1 MDVLDGRSVRDVPH
15 ESGGG
20 PVTPPRIGTV
30 MWPMQSWPDAGEL
43 WRRAEDL
50 GFRHAWVYDHIAWR
64 GTTPWYDAYTTLA
77 AAAAVT
83 SRVRIGTL
91 VTSPNFR
98 HPVPTAHA
106 IKTIDH
112 ISGGRLAIGIG
123 SGGTRRASDAGVLG
137 GDDWTPSER
146 ASRFAEWVG
155 LLDRLLRQP
164 ETTFE
169 GTHYTAREVVL
180 EPGCV
185 QRPRVPF
192 VIAGNGPRGM
202 RLAARHG
209 AGWVTSGRPDGGT
222 AQETVR
228 SRLGALD
235 AACEAEGRTIGDRIL
250 LTGFSGEP
258 WLDSAGAFDDLAG
271 RYAELGITEI
281 VLHWPRPGTPF
292 DADMKVFEAVA
303 ATYGEPG
310 GAR

>member
-1 MDVLDGRSVRDVPH
+1 MTAPS
-15 ESGGG
+15 
-20 PVTPPRIGTV
+20 IGTV
-30 MWPMQSWPDAGEL
+30 MWPMQSWPEAGEL

-50 GFRHAWVYDHIAWR
+50 GFRHAWVYDHLAWR

-91 VTSPNFR
+91 VTSANFR

-112 ISGGRLAIGIG
+112 VSGGRLEIGIG

-137 GDDWTPSER
+137 GDDWTPGER
-146 ASRFAEWVG
+146 AARFAEWVE
-155 LLDRLLRQP
+155 LLDLLLRRP

-169 GTHYTAREVVL
+169 GTYYTARDVVQ

-185 QRPRVPF
+185 QRPRVPL
-192 VIAGNGPRGM
+192 VIAGDGPRGM
-202 RLAARHG
+202 RVAARHG
-209 AGWVTSGRPDGGT
+209 DGWVTSPHGAGREPQDV
-222 AQETVR
+222 VR
-228 SRLGALD
+228 SRLDALD
-235 AACEAEGRTIGDRIL
+235 AACEAAGRKIEEKIL
-250 LTGFSGEP
+250 LTGFSEEP
-258 WLDSAGAFDDLAG
+258 WLDSPGAFDDLAG

-281 VLHWPRPGTPF
+281 ALHWPRPGGAF

-303 ATYGEPG
+303 ATYGEG
-310 GAR
+310 R

>member
-1 MDVLDGRSVRDVPH
+1 ML
-15 ESGGG
+15 
-20 PVTPPRIGTV
+20 
-30 MWPMQSWPDAGEL
+30 WPMRSWPEAGEL
-43 WRRAEDL
+43 WRRAEEL

-112 ISGGRLAIGIG
+112 VSGGRLSAGIG

-137 GDDWTPSER
+137 GPEWTPDER
-146 ASRFAEWVG
+146 AARFAEWVE
-155 LLDRLLRQP
+155 LLDRLLTGP
-164 ETTFE
+164 ETSFE
-169 GTHYTAREVVL
+169 GTYYSAREAVG

-202 RLAARHG
+202 RVAARHG
-209 AGWVTSGRPDGGT
+209 TGWVTTGHAEGRRPYDV
-222 AQETVR
+222 VR
-228 SRLGALD
+228 SRLAALR
-235 AACEAEGRTIGDRIL
+235 AACEAEGRDLDDLVL
-250 LTGFSGEP
+250 LTGFTGEP
-258 WLDSAGAFDDLAG
+258 WLESPGAFADLAG

-281 VLHWPRPGTPF
+281 VLHWPRPGSPF
-292 DADMKVFEAVA
+292 DADMKVFEAIA
-303 ATYGEPG
+303 AEHGEV
-310 GAR
+310 R

>member
-1 MDVLDGRSVRDVPH
+1 ML
-15 ESGGG
+15 
-20 PVTPPRIGTV
+20 
-30 MWPMQSWPDAGEL
+30 WPMRSWPEAGEL
-43 WRRAEDL
+43 WRRAEEL

-112 ISGGRLAIGIG
+112 VSGGRLSVGIG

-137 GDDWTPSER
+137 GPEWTPDER
-146 ASRFAEWVG
+146 AARFAEWAE
-155 LLDRLLRQP
+155 LLDRLLTGP
-164 ETTFE
+164 ETSFE
-169 GTHYTAREVVL
+169 GTYYSAREVVG

-202 RLAARHG
+202 RVAARHG
-209 AGWVTSGRPDGGT
+209 TGWVTTGHAEGRGPHDV
-222 AQETVR
+222 VR
-228 SRLGALD
+228 SRLAALR
-235 AACEAEGRTIGDRIL
+235 AACEAEGRDLDDLVL
-250 LTGFSGEP
+250 LTGFTGEP
-258 WLDSAGAFDDLAG
+258 WLESPGAFADLAG

-281 VLHWPRPGTPF
+281 VLHWPRPGSPF
-292 DADMKVFEAVA
+292 DADMKVFEAIA
-303 ATYGEPG
+303 AEYGEV
-310 GAR
+310 R